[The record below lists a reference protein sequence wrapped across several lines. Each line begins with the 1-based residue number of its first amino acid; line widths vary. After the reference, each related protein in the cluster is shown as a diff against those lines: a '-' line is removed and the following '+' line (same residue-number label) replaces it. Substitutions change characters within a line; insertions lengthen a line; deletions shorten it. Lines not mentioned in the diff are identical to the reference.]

1 MPPSVPF
8 ILVNAFSSDPAGG
21 NPAAVVFLPEAFDTF
36 TSNFPEGILQSIAKN
51 FNQPITSFLAPL
63 PTATNPLQNQNANGG
78 EVGEADYAIRWF
90 TADREIPLCGHG
102 ALAAARAILSKPDLA
117 ATLKGRSAKI
127 DEQVDVLR
135 FRTVTEEVVSAF
147 RLSDSPNNSAEHIQL
162 TLSEALTVPISPT
175 SELGV
180 KIISAL
186 SRAFQKPVEDLDVVY
201 MGHGQGVFDFHLL
214 VEVGLGDGLDG
225 KQMVTDAFVCFRCLF
240 FGSPADIRRYEKK
253 GTGYMINVITSPSTK
268 PDETFISRMFA
279 PLAGVSEGIVIA
291 LQLAGCPPKN
301 FPS

>member
-1 MPPSVPF
+1 MPSSVPF
-8 ILVNAFSSDPAGG
+8 ILVNAFSSDIAGG

-36 TSNFPEGILQSIAKN
+36 TSNFPEGILQTIAKN

-63 PTATNPLQNQNANGG
+63 PTPTHPLQNQNASGR

-90 TADREIPLCGHG
+90 TADRVIPLCGHG
-102 ALAAARAILSKPDLA
+102 TLAAARAILSKPDLA
-117 ATLKGRSAKI
+117 AMLKGRSAKI

-135 FRTVTEEVVSAF
+135 FRTVTGEVVSAF
-147 RLSDSPNNSAEHIQL
+147 RLPDTPNNSVEHIQL
-162 TLSEALTVPISPT
+162 TLSEAPTVPISPT

-186 SRAFQKPVEDLDVVY
+186 SRAFQKPVEDLDIVY

-214 VEVGLGDGLDG
+214 VEVGLGDGLDS

-240 FGSPADIRRYEKK
+240 LVLPLIFDDMRRR
-253 GTGYMINVITSPSTK
+253 GLDT
-268 PDETFISRMFA
+268 
-279 PLAGVSEGIVIA
+279 
-291 LQLAGCPPKN
+291 
-301 FPS
+301 